1 MACCRF
7 YSDSALLTVSS
18 CFLLSLSVLAAGFF
32 IRPISHF
39 YLHDAMLAVAQCPS
53 VCPPQVGVLLKRKNE
68 SGWFLAW
75 ELPST
80 NPTLARKFVYLINK
94 GTSLWN
100 FIPKSGLRKFCHDR
114 LIVEMC

>member
-53 VCPPQVGVLLKRKNE
+53 VSPPQVVVLLKRKNE

-80 NPTLARKFVYLINK
+80 NPTLLQGNSCISLIRALPSGTLSQSPDLENFVTI
-94 GTSLWN
+94 G
-100 FIPKSGLRKFCHDR
+100 
-114 LIVEMC
+114 